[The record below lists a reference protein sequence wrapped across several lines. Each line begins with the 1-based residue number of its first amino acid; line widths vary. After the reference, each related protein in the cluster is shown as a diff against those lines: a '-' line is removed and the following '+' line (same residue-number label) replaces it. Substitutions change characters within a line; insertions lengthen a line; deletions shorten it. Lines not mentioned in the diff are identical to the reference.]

1 LPNAFD
7 PPESTGRVS
16 SRLRDP
22 NVRRWLLWGTLAVV
36 FLLVNVYRLST
47 AVITEQLM
55 AAFLISGAQLGT
67 LHAAFFY
74 VYALMQIPTGVLAD
88 RVGPRLTA
96 AAGALV
102 MNAGAIWF
110 ALADTYLGAF
120 AARTLIGLGGS
131 VIFVSILK
139 FCANWFRADEFATVS
154 GLTFAISGV
163 GGVLAT
169 TPLAVAIDAAGWRST
184 IALLGGLGLVFAGLT
199 LAVVRDSPERAGLP
213 PIEGVPE
220 RSTPSLGEVRE
231 HTKGVLRDR
240 HTWVVSLLLFC
251 ITGLNLTLF
260 GLWGIP
266 YVVQTYG
273 VSVAYASLFTLL
285 GSVGV
290 MIGPPAI
297 GWLSDRIGRRT
308 ELMIAGGT
316 GYTASLAVIAVV
328 GDPPLV
334 VVALAYFLVGSLFG
348 GFVLSYT
355 MTKERHPP
363 AASGIATGTI
373 NGAAFLGAA
382 VLPTLMGWVLD
393 AYWTGEVVDGARV
406 YTAAGYRVAFGIATA
421 CGLVGLLCAIWL
433 HRRA

>member
-1 LPNAFD
+1 MSA
-7 PPESTGRVS
+7 
-16 SRLRDP
+16 RLRDP
-22 NVRRWLLWGTLAVV
+22 NVRRWLLWGTLAIV

-55 AAFLISGAQLGT
+55 AAFALSGAQLGT

-74 VYALMQIPTGVLAD
+74 VYALMQIPTGILAD

-96 AAGALV
+96 TAGAFV
-102 MNAGAIWF
+102 MSLGAIWF
-110 ALADTYLGAF
+110 ALAGTYPAAF

-139 FCANWFRADEFATVS
+139 FCANWFRADEFATVT
-154 GLTFAISGV
+154 GLSFAISGV

-169 TPLAVAIDAAGWRST
+169 TPLALVVGTAGWRTT
-184 IALLGGLGLVFAGLT
+184 IASLGTVGLAFAGLT
-199 LAVVRDSPERAGLP
+199 FALVRDSPERAGLP

-220 RSTPSLGEVRE
+220 RPTPSMGEVRE
-231 HTKGVLRDR
+231 HVSRVLRDR
-240 HTWVVSLLLFC
+240 WTWVVSLMLFC

-273 VSVAYASLFTLL
+273 VSVAYASVFTLL

-290 MIGPPAI
+290 MVGPPAI
-297 GWLSDRIGRRT
+297 GWFSDRIGRRT
-308 ELMIAGGT
+308 ELMIASGT
-316 GYTASLAVIAVV
+316 GYTVALAVIAVV

-334 VVALAYFLVGSLFG
+334 VVAIAYFLVGSLMG

-355 MTKERHPP
+355 MMKERHPP

-373 NGAAFLGAA
+373 NGTAFLGAA
-382 VLPTLMGWVLD
+382 VLPTVMGWALD
-393 AYWTGEVVDGARV
+393 AYWTGELVDGARV
-406 YTAAGYRVAFGIATA
+406 YTATGYRVAFAIATT
-421 CGLVGLLCAIWL
+421 CGLVALVCAVWL
-433 HRRA
+433 HRQRRR

>member
-1 LPNAFD
+1 MSA
-7 PPESTGRVS
+7 
-16 SRLRDP
+16 RLRDP
-22 NVRRWLLWGTLAVV
+22 NVRRWLLWGTLAIV

-55 AAFLISGAQLGT
+55 AAFALSGAQLGT

-74 VYALMQIPTGVLAD
+74 VYALMQIPTGILAD

-96 AAGALV
+96 TAGAFV
-102 MNAGAIWF
+102 MSLGAIWF
-110 ALADTYLGAF
+110 ALAGTYPAAF

-139 FCANWFRADEFATVS
+139 FCANWFRADEFATVT
-154 GLTFAISGV
+154 GLSFAISGV

-169 TPLAVAIDAAGWRST
+169 TPLALVVGTAGWRTT
-184 IALLGGLGLVFAGLT
+184 IASLGTVGLAFAGLT
-199 LAVVRDSPERAGLP
+199 FALVRDSPERAGLP

-220 RSTPSLGEVRE
+220 RPTPSMGEVRE
-231 HTKGVLRDR
+231 HVARVLRDR
-240 HTWVVSLLLFC
+240 WTWVVSLMLFC

-273 VSVAYASLFTLL
+273 VSVAYASVFTLL

-290 MIGPPAI
+290 MVGPPAI
-297 GWLSDRIGRRT
+297 GWFSDRIGRRT
-308 ELMIAGGT
+308 ELMIASGT
-316 GYTASLAVIAVV
+316 GYTVALAVIAVV

-334 VVALAYFLVGSLFG
+334 VVAIAYFLVGSLMG

-355 MTKERHPP
+355 MMKERHPP

-373 NGAAFLGAA
+373 NGTAFLGAA
-382 VLPTLMGWVLD
+382 VLPTVMGWALD
-393 AYWTGEVVDGARV
+393 AYWTGELVDGARV
-406 YTAAGYRVAFGIATA
+406 YTATGYRVAFAIATT
-421 CGLVGLLCAIWL
+421 CGLVALVCAVWL
-433 HRRA
+433 HRQRRR